1 MKRLVALTIVA
12 LSVCVLAVCTSE
24 KPSSPLGTGTEL
36 VLSMAQS
43 SLASKVEIVLLRAY
57 SDTDTL
63 LVDSTGVADGAF
75 DFGLIH
81 IPAGRAH
88 LVIAGLDAERT
99 VIYSADTV
107 VRIESGANSQL
118 AIRLEPA
125 VPMIKLTP
133 FFRTAQTGQTF
144 VTSLEIHNINRLYA
158 AKLKIAI
165 DRGMA
170 LFDQL
175 MDVSGSA
182 VVDAEK
188 TAYVNGD
195 TVEVHIQRPDGADD
209 HIDSDLHVL
218 ADLRFYAIGPGRL
231 DISLVADSLVTTDGG
246 IDTSTIYFDGQV
258 VELTGAVT
266 DSSINIP
273 DSNFEWAV
281 REALNKPTGPLFASE
296 LATLDSLDA
305 RTRMIRDISG
315 AEYMRNL
322 ESAVFWENEI
332 GDLSPLSALSEL
344 KGLYLGLNYVN
355 DLSPL
360 ASLSNLVELD
370 FNHNHVQDI
379 SVIANF
385 PRLRLL
391 TGKFADIVDLSAFN
405 SLDSIEVIDLERN
418 QITDISPLSGCTM
431 LRDLLLRDNFVADLT
446 PLTNLTGLTVLDLGN
461 NMVEDIQ
468 VLSTLANLHIL
479 DLFSNDVIDIEPLVL
494 NTGLD
499 FGDTVYLDR
508 NPLSQTSLLEHI
520 PALKARGVE
529 VFHSLDSLPPYPITD
544 LQADSVTA
552 YKARLIWSAPSDQG
566 DFPRVFEYEIR
577 YHTDSVTV
585 ASWIDAEL
593 ATNDPVPQEP
603 GYQETVWIDGLSPGT
618 EYYFAIKSVDIAG
631 NWSELSVVAFA
642 VTMPPP

>member
-1 MKRLVALTIVA
+1 MLA
-12 LSVCVLAVCTSE
+12 LSVCVLTVCTSE
-24 KPSSPLGTGTEL
+24 KPSSPHGAGAEL

-43 SLASKVEIVLLRAY
+43 SLASKVEVVVLRAY
-57 SDTDTL
+57 SDSDTM

-75 DFGLIH
+75 DFGLVH
-81 IPAGRAH
+81 LPAGRAH
-88 LVIAGLDAERT
+88 LTVAGLDAART

-107 VRIESGANSQL
+107 VQIESGANSQL

-133 FFRTAQTGQTF
+133 FFRTAQTGRTF
-144 VTSLEIHNINRLYA
+144 VTSLEIHNINRLHA

-165 DRGMA
+165 DRRIA
-170 LFDQL
+170 IFDQL
-175 MDVSGSA
+175 VDVSGSA

-195 TVEVHIQRPDGADD
+195 TIEVHIQRPDGADD
-209 HIDSDLHVL
+209 QIDEHLNIL

-231 DISLVADSLVTTDGG
+231 DVSLVADSLVTSDGG

-258 VELTGAVT
+258 IDVSGAVT
-266 DSSINIP
+266 DSSIYIP
-273 DSNFEWAV
+273 DSNFERAI
-281 REALNKPTGPLFASE
+281 REALEKPTGPLFASE
-296 LATLDSLDA
+296 LAELDSLDA
-305 RTRMIRDISG
+305 RTRMIGDISG
-315 AEYMRNL
+315 AEYLRNL

-332 GDLSPLSALSEL
+332 GDLSPLSSLSQL

-360 ASLSNLVELD
+360 AGLSNLVELD

-379 SVIANF
+379 SAIANF
-385 PRLRLL
+385 PYLRLL
-391 TGKFADIVDLSAFN
+391 TGKSADISDLSAFS

-418 QITDISPLSGCTM
+418 QITDISPLSGCAM
-431 LRDLLLRDNFVADLT
+431 LRYLLLRDNFVADLT
-446 PLTNLTGLTVLDLGN
+446 PLTNLADIVVLDLGN
-461 NMVEDIQ
+461 NMVEDIAP
-468 VLSTLANLHIL
+468 LSDLTNLHIL
-479 DLFSNDVIDIEPLVL
+479 DLFSNDVTDIEPLVL
-494 NTGLD
+494 NAGLD

-529 VFHSLDSLPPYPITD
+529 VFYSIDSLPPYPITD

-577 YHTDSVTV
+577 YHTDSATV

-593 ATNDPVPQEP
+593 ATNDPVPQNP
-603 GYQETVWIDGLSPGT
+603 GYQEVVWVVGLNPGT

-631 NWSELSVVAFA
+631 NWSELSVVASA